1 MNSAYQE
8 IFERDEDESESEER
22 GLGDESDLNT
32 KTVGAYPF
40 NN

>member
-8 IFERDEDESESEER
+8 IFERDEDEIESK
-22 GLGDESDLNT
+22 GYGDESDLNT